1 MILYD
6 KSGLFLGMGTQE
18 LSLLGYEDME
28 EFRNYHNDIADLFIN
43 KPGYIFKFKNFSWID
58 YTLHSGTPNRR
69 VLIKTKNG
77 REVDSALHIYEIFL
91 TQDLYGAKSCF
102 GVEFVSNAHF
112 GKTEAPLLH
121 STPNEPTFEP
131 LEDSR
136 PKEPT
141 SFIMEDAPVFTSP
154 TREEEIPA
162 LETEHTIESTFEPQ
176 SSVKAEEPFR
186 NVGDIKLKFDSDI
199 LSEPSLVIKPSF
211 VESEDIFPSSS
222 PLFKEDAALE
232 TYPEDAHEDLLN
244 DSLLFI
250 KEPFATPFEATKAN
264 EPDVKIETPKAL
276 FDFSLSAETLG
287 LDISTLAEII
297 TEYADELDSKMS
309 LITKALESGNTSYVK
324 EEIDKL
330 KRVALHLHIIPLY
343 DQFERLEEQLDSIP
357 EASALPALLRVQNVI
372 SDLKDSLQ
380 C

>member
-6 KSGLFLGMGTQE
+6 KSGMFLGMGTQE

-102 GVEFVSNAHF
+102 GVEFVSNSHF
-112 GKTEAPLLH
+112 GKTEAPLLN
-121 STPNEPTFEP
+121 STPHENTFEP
-131 LEDSR
+131 MEMPL

-141 SFIMEDAPVFTSP
+141 SFMMEDAPLFTAPSL
-154 TREEEIPA
+154 EEETLPS
-162 LETEHTIESTFEPQ
+162 ETEYTFENTFEPQ
-176 SSVKAEEPFR
+176 NLVKTEEPIHEVSDF
-186 NVGDIKLKFDSDI
+186 KLKFDSAI
-199 LSEPSLVIKPSF
+199 LNEPSLVIKPSF
-211 VESEDIFPSSS
+211 VESEEIFPSST
-222 PLFKEDAALE
+222 PLFAKDTSLE
-232 TYPEDAHEDLLN
+232 TYPEDAHEDLLK
-244 DSLLFI
+244 DSLLLI
-250 KEPFATPFEATKAN
+250 KEPLPTPFEATQDK
-264 EPDVKIETPKAL
+264 EQEIKVETPKAL

-297 TEYADELDSKMS
+297 TEYVEELDSKMP
-309 LITKALESGNTSYVK
+309 LIAQALASQNASYVK

-343 DQFERLEEQLDSIP
+343 DQFERLEEQLDSTP
-357 EASALPALLRVQNVI
+357 QKSALPSLLRVQNVI

-380 C
+380 